1 MNLLNIQNPLN
12 LLKMDLFSQFHAYI
26 KKYRLFDQKDR
37 LLIAVSGGVDSV
49 VLCELCHQTG
59 FDFIIAHCN
68 FKLRGAESDTDETFV
83 KSLGL
88 KYGVEVKTISF
99 ETERYA
105 EEKKVNIQIAARE
118 LRYNWFN
125 QLADEL
131 SINHILSAHHANDN
145 AETVLMNFLKGTG
158 INGLKGISTKDGGIG
173 GKVARPLLFAKKE
186 TILEFASA
194 NQLLWREDQSN
205 ATSKYTRNY
214 FRNEILPSIEK
225 IIPAIQDNLLE
236 NISRFNEVD
245 EIYRVGLS
253 SLTKKLIVKKGE
265 DLFMPVLK
273 LQKMPALSTVLYEV
287 LSNYHFTSQQIPE
300 VVKLIDSESGKY
312 IISSTHR
319 LLKNRQWMILSPLKS
334 QTSNVILIEKQDLEI
349 FFSNG
354 AIKIKSTED
363 SSKIN
368 TDKSFAMLDA
378 SIVKFPLLLRKYKQ
392 GDYFYPLGMEKKKK
406 LSRFFIDN
414 KLSLDEKEN
423 SWVIESDK
431 KIIWIVGQ
439 RIDNR
444 FKITHKTKSVI
455 SFQLISSK

>member
-1 MNLLNIQNPLN
+1 MNLLNLQNPLN

-68 FKLRGAESDTDETFV
+68 FKLRGAESDADETLV
-83 KSLGL
+83 KSLGI

-99 ETERYA
+99 ETESYA
-105 EEKKVNIQIAARE
+105 EENKVNIQIAARE
-118 LRYNWFN
+118 LRYHWFN
-125 QLADEL
+125 QIVDEL
-131 SINHILSAHHANDN
+131 SINHILTAHHANDN
-145 AETVLMNFLKGTG
+145 VETVLMNFLKGTG
-158 INGLKGISTKDGGIG
+158 INGLKGISAKDGGIG
-173 GKVARPLLFAKKE
+173 GKVVRPLLFAKKDSL
-186 TILEFASA
+186 LEFAKA
-194 NQLLWREDQSN
+194 NQLEWREDQSN
-205 ATSKYTRNY
+205 STNKYTRNY

-225 IIPAIQDNLLE
+225 VIPAIQDNLLE

-245 EIYRVGLS
+245 EIYKIGLS
-253 SLTKKLIVKKGE
+253 NLTKILITKKGE
-265 DLFMPVLK
+265 DLFIPVLK

-287 LSNYHFTSQQIPE
+287 LGNYNFTSNQIPE
-300 VVKLIDSESGKY
+300 VIKLISSESGKY
-312 IISSTHR
+312 MVSSTHR

-334 QTSNVILIEKQDLEI
+334 KESNVILIEQEDGEI
-349 FFSNG
+349 LFSNG
-354 AIKIKSTED
+354 VIQIKNTEVAF
-363 SSKIN
+363 KIN
-368 TDKSFAMLDA
+368 TDKSFAMLDL
-378 SIVKFPLLLRKYKQ
+378 SNIKFPLLLRKYKK

-423 SWVIESDK
+423 TWVIESDK
-431 KIIWIVGQ
+431 KIIWIVGH

-444 FKITHKTKSVI
+444 FKITPKTKSVI

>member
-1 MNLLNIQNPLN
+1 
-12 LLKMDLFSQFHAYI
+12 
-26 KKYRLFDQKDR
+26 
-37 LLIAVSGGVDSV
+37 
-49 VLCELCHQTG
+49 
-59 FDFIIAHCN
+59 
-68 FKLRGAESDTDETFV
+68 
-83 KSLGL
+83 
-88 KYGVEVKTISF
+88 
-99 ETERYA
+99 
-105 EEKKVNIQIAARE
+105 
-118 LRYNWFN
+118 
-125 QLADEL
+125 
-131 SINHILSAHHANDN
+131 
-145 AETVLMNFLKGTG
+145 
-158 INGLKGISTKDGGIG
+158 
-173 GKVARPLLFAKKE
+173 
-186 TILEFASA
+186 
-194 NQLLWREDQSN
+194 
-205 ATSKYTRNY
+205 
-214 FRNEILPSIEK
+214 
-225 IIPAIQDNLLE
+225 
-236 NISRFNEVD
+236 
-245 EIYRVGLS
+245 
-253 SLTKKLIVKKGE
+253 
-265 DLFMPVLK
+265 
-273 LQKMPALSTVLYEV
+273 MPALSTVLYEV